1 MSAAAGFL
9 KEVLRMTKQQKR
21 TFFLVLTGVLTV
33 LVLGASDIF
42 LFPAIERT
50 TQGIHAFDLN
60 ALGLSFAD
68 ARQFVRL
75 LSEEGKKLYLYAE
88 LPLDCVFPVCYTPFF
103 ALSLQSLRK
112 KKGLVFALPFLL
124 AAFDYFENGCTAY
137 LLSHPAFSQT
147 AATIARTA
155 TIGKSALMYGTI
167 GILLYNLL
175 KKFLKKR
182 KKF

>member
-1 MSAAAGFL
+1 MA
-9 KEVLRMTKQQKR
+9 KKQKR
-21 TFFLVLTGVLTV
+21 TFFFVLTGVLTV
-33 LVLGASDIF
+33 LLLGVSDIF

-50 TQGIHAFDLN
+50 TQGIHAFDLSVI
-60 ALGLSFAD
+60 GLSFED
-68 ARQFVRL
+68 AKQFVRL

-88 LPLDCVFPVCYTPFF
+88 LPLDCVFPFCYTPFF

-112 KKGLVFALPFLL
+112 KKGLLFALPFLL
-124 AAFDYFENGCTAY
+124 AAFDYFENSCTAY
-137 LLSHPAFSQT
+137 LLTDPAFTQT
-147 AATIARTA
+147 AATVARTA
-155 TIGKSALMYGTI
+155 TIGKSTLMYLTI

>member
-1 MSAAAGFL
+1 
-9 KEVLRMTKQQKR
+9 MTKKQKR
-21 TFFLVLTGVLTV
+21 SFFLVLTGVLTA

-50 TQGIHAFDLN
+50 TQGIPAFDLSVI
-60 ALGLSFAD
+60 GLSFAD

-88 LPLDCVFPVCYTPFF
+88 LPLDCVFPFCYTPFF

-112 KKGLVFALPFLL
+112 KKGLFFALPFLL

-137 LLSHPAFSQT
+137 LLTHPSFSQT
-147 AATIARTA
+147 AAGIARVA
-155 TIGKSALMYGTI
+155 TTGKSILMYFIIGT
-167 GILLYNLL
+167 LLFNLL

>member
-1 MSAAAGFL
+1 M
-9 KEVLRMTKQQKR
+9 KKQQKR
-21 TFFLVLTGVLTV
+21 AFFLVFTGVLTI
-33 LVLGASDIF
+33 LVFGVSDIF

-50 TQGIHAFDLN
+50 TQDIPAFDLSVI
-60 ALGLSFAD
+60 GLSFAD

-75 LSEEGKKLYLYAE
+75 LSEEGKKLYLFAE
-88 LPLDCVFPVCYTPFF
+88 LPLDCVFPFCYTPFF
-103 ALSLQSLRK
+103 VLSLQSLRK
-112 KKGLVFALPFLL
+112 KKGLLFALPFLL

-137 LLSHPAFSQT
+137 LLTHPSFTQT
-147 AATIARTA
+147 AALVARTA
-155 TIGKSALMYGTI
+155 TIGKSALMYFTI